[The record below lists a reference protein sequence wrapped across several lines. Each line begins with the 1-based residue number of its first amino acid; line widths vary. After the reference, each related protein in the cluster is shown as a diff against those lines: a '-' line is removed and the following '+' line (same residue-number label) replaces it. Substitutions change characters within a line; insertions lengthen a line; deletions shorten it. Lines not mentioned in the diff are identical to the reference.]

1 MMMKKKRKERN
12 INRRKMKILMKK
24 KKKERKINLT
34 KKRK

>member
-12 INRRKMKILMKK
+12 INLRKMKILMKK